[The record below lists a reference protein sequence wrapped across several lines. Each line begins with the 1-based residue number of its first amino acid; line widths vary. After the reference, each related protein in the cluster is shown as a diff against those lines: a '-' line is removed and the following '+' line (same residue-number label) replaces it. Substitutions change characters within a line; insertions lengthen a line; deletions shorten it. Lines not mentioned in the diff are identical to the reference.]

1 MNNEMKIRI
10 DMTGIWVLA
19 ILVFITFLILKLAR
33 LVAWSWVW
41 VFSPLW
47 LAVALYIAIF
57 LLLVIIMLVG
67 RWQN

>member
-1 MNNEMKIRI
+1 MNNEIKIRI
-10 DMTGIWVLA
+10 NMTGIWVLA
-19 ILVFITFLILKLAR
+19 ILVFITFLSLKLTKF
-33 LVAWSWVW
+33 VAWSWVW

-67 RWQN
+67 RW

>member
-1 MNNEMKIRI
+1 
-10 DMTGIWVLA
+10 MTGIWVLA
-19 ILVFITFLILKLAR
+19 ILVFITFLVLKLAR

>member
-19 ILVFITFLILKLAR
+19 ILVFITFLVLKLAR

>member
-19 ILVFITFLILKLAR
+19 ILVFIAFLVLKLAR

>member
-1 MNNEMKIRI
+1 MKIRI

-19 ILVFITFLILKLAR
+19 ILVFITFLILKLAS
-33 LVAWSWVW
+33 LVVWSWVW

>member
-1 MNNEMKIRI
+1 MKIRI

-19 ILVFITFLILKLAR
+19 ILVFITFLVLKLAR

-57 LLLVIIMLVG
+57 LLLVIIMLAG